1 MPLRLPRTTFL
12 LLRVRPVWERRRRRA
27 RSSTCMCAAGRRVQD
42 KDKISLIF
50 RPLQDRVV
58 PEIGAFCGWM
68 RRLRNWSGWSS
79 STSTWSGRSR
89 SGSRAERSPSHTVSR
104 RPGSYMDPQPTE
116 NPGCYMFQVFQS
128 NASPP

>member
-58 PEIGAFCGWM
+58 PEIGGVLWVDAATPELERLEFVYLNLVRSLEVGKPGGEVAFTHGFQTAWIIHGPPAH
-68 RRLRNWSGWSS
+68 REPGVLHV
-79 STSTWSGRSR
+79 
-89 SGSRAERSPSHTVSR
+89 PSV
-104 RPGSYMDPQPTE
+104 PE
-116 NPGCYMFQVFQS
+116 
-128 NASPP
+128 